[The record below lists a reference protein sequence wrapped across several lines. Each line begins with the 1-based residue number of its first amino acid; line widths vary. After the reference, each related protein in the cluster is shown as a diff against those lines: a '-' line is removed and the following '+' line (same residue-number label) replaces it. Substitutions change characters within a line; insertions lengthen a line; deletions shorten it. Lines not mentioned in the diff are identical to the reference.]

1 MDECRRKRKGEEKE
15 RNVER
20 TGRVIE
26 QRGRK
31 KKGKREREIERPRGG
46 FIAQG
51 HRRNLKCM
59 MTDSHRREEMV
70 SRGERS
76 KGEGIGKRIG
86 EERTKRERWKER
98 G

>member
-1 MDECRRKRKGEEKE
+1 MSKEEKG
-15 RNVER
+15 RGKGKKRGKN
-20 TGRVIE
+20 GRVIE

-31 KKGKREREIERPRGG
+31 KKGKREREIERPRGR

>member
-1 MDECRRKRKGEEKE
+1 
-15 RNVER
+15 
-20 TGRVIE
+20 
-26 QRGRK
+26 
-31 KKGKREREIERPRGG
+31 
-46 FIAQG
+46 
-51 HRRNLKCM
+51 M
-59 MTDSHRREEMV
+59 MTHSHRGEGMV

>member
-31 KKGKREREIERPRGG
+31 KKGKRERERDRERPRGG

-70 SRGERS
+70 RGAKV
-76 KGEGIGKRIG
+76 KG
-86 EERTKRERWKER
+86 
-98 G
+98 